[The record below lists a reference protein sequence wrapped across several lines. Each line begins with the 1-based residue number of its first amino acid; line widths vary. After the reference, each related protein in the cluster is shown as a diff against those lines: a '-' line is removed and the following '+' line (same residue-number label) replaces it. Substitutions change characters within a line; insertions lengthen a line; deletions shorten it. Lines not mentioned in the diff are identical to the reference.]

1 MPDNPTRR
9 RQHSVFVLPGPR
21 SMEDLFG
28 PNAVDG
34 RGGRGIQSVESLRRR
49 IPEPIRQPQMDVLGS
64 PGVWGGIVPGG
75 AGSARFLKYL
85 KNLFTKKPPP
95 PPRGGTPPSRG
106 VRGTPSETRARQKAE
121 HTWKLMQ
128 DAGGRGAAPSNP
140 RTARTTFTEQQLY
153 QEGASMAH
161 QFPWTSTK
169 NVPWRNAP
177 GSSDPRILPA
187 NWSNK
192 LSEHANQAY
201 EFAGRKSVFR
211 LRNRTPDTP
220 PMVRTP
226 PGANPIQAGGGIPK
240 NLEPSINEIMRK
252 GNLEGSVAAYKA
264 ATRSLESTTEKLAA
278 MSARMENSNSDLVLL
293 ALVGGATAVW
303 ADSTLKTRKREGLE
317 RKEASRVTRTKESQI
332 WDLRNKG
339 LEIGAWMS
347 GASSSPPVFLG
358 R

>member
-9 RQHSVFVLPGPR
+9 GQHSVFVLPGPR

-34 RGGRGIQSVESLRRR
+34 RGGRGIQSVESLRRK
-49 IPEPIRQPQMDVLGS
+49 IPEPIRQPQMDVYGS
-64 PGVWGGIVPGG
+64 PGAWGGIAPGG
-75 AGSARFLKYL
+75 AGSVRFLKYL
-85 KNLFTKKPPP
+85 KNLFTKKPPPPP

-106 VRGTPSETRARQKAE
+106 VRGTPSETRARQEAE
-121 HTWKLMQ
+121 HAWKLMQ
-128 DAGGRGAAPSNP
+128 DAGGRGAGRGDNL
-140 RTARTTFTEQQLY
+140 ARSTLTEQELF

-169 NVPWRNAP
+169 NVPRRNAP
-177 GSSDPRILPA
+177 GSSDPRILPR

-192 LSEHANQAY
+192 LSEHANQAIDH
-201 EFAGRKSVFR
+201 AGRKSVFR

-240 NLEPSINEIMRK
+240 NLEPAINEIMRK
-252 GNLEGSVAAYKA
+252 GDLEGSVAAYKA
-264 ATRSLESTTEKLAA
+264 APLFMGRPLVSATRSPLAGRP
-278 MSARMENSNSDLVLL
+278 RMENSNAPIVTVAWVAGSAAIV
-293 ALVGGATAVW
+293 ATSLSAPNH
-303 ADSTLKTRKREGLE
+303 
-317 RKEASRVTRTKESQI
+317 KEASRVTRTKESQI
-332 WDLRNKG
+332 WDLRKKG

>member
-1 MPDNPTRR
+1 MP
-9 RQHSVFVLPGPR
+9 
-21 SMEDLFG
+21 LF
-28 PNAVDG
+28 
-34 RGGRGIQSVESLRRR
+34 
-49 IPEPIRQPQMDVLGS
+49 
-64 PGVWGGIVPGG
+64 
-75 AGSARFLKYL
+75 FLA
-85 KNLFTKKPPP
+85 PP
-95 PPRGGTPPSRG
+95 
-106 VRGTPSETRARQKAE
+106 
-121 HTWKLMQ
+121 
-128 DAGGRGAAPSNP
+128 
-140 RTARTTFTEQQLY
+140 F
-153 QEGASMAH
+153 
-161 QFPWTSTK
+161 ST
-169 NVPWRNAP
+169 
-177 GSSDPRILPA
+177 
-187 NWSNK
+187 NK